1 MERAANNS
9 PVILIIEDH
18 PLFATGIRELVEFV
32 AADVSIDCVSSLSEG
47 LRYLINTSPKLIIAD
62 LRLPD
67 LQGVGVLDAL
77 HQAAPQTPLLAMS
90 GEDSL
95 LNMVDTIRY
104 NRCWTLSKGESFEQT
119 SQVLLE
125 ALTRAGIP
133 VQWRPNAVV
142 NPRNQ
147 ADNLSRM
154 RNGSLPGI
162 HLTIKQQEVMQYLAA
177 GMSNKEIARKLNL
190 SPETIK
196 THLREIFTRMNV
208 KNRTQAVSLYRK
220 IPSLTDQ
227 IRGF

>member
-1 MERAANNS
+1 MDLHKNAH
-9 PVILIIEDH
+9 ILIIEDH

-32 AADVSIDCVSSLSEG
+32 AADVTIDCVASLSEG
-47 LRYLINTSPKLIIAD
+47 LRYLVSGAPNLIIAD

-67 LQGVGVLDAL
+67 LQGIGVLDAL
-77 HQAAPQTPLLAMS
+77 QQAAPQTPLLAMS

-95 LNMVDTIRY
+95 LNMVDTLRY
-104 NRCWTLSKGESFEQT
+104 NRCWKLSKGDSFEQT

-125 ALTRAGIP
+125 ALSRAGVT

-142 NPRNQ
+142 NQRSNSL
-147 ADNLSRM
+147 DNNRM
-154 RNGSLPGI
+154 RATQSSGI

-220 IPSLTDQ
+220 MPNLTDQ